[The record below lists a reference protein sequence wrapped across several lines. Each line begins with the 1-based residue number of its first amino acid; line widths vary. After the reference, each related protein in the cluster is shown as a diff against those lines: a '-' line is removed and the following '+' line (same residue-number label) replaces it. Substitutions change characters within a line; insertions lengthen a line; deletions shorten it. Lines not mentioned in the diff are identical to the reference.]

1 VLTVAGIGRRR
12 FFKNGAMVFAAT
24 GASDLDAWSW
34 PSPESA
40 SAPPFK
46 LGLVTY
52 EVAKD
57 WDIATIIKNCEEVGF
72 EGVELRT
79 THAHG
84 VEPAISKERR
94 AEVRKKFEDS
104 KVRLVSLGSICSY
117 QSPDP
122 AEVEK
127 NIEET
132 RAFCELARDVGC
144 MGVKVRPNGFP
155 KGVEHAKTL
164 EQIGNA
170 LKKCG
175 DIARDAGVEIWVE
188 VHGEGTEDP
197 PNIHRIM
204 EVADHPT
211 VGLCW
216 NSNDT
221 DVEDGSVA
229 KSFDLLKK
237 WLRSCHIN
245 ELWRQP
251 APWGAA
257 AGQLVPQGGTTPGL
271 PAQAG
276 FPSYAQPYP
285 YHELFAL
292 FRSVQFNR
300 YTFCEIPSSPEPV
313 RLMRYYRALW
323 SWLAA

>member
-1 VLTVAGIGRRR
+1 MGRIGRRS
-12 FFKNGAMVFAAT
+12 FFQKGAVALAAT
-24 GASDLDAWSW
+24 GSAGL
-34 PSPESA
+34 SPGDVPGA
-40 SAPPFK
+40 ATGSAPPFK

-52 EVAKD
+52 ELAKD
-57 WDIATIIKNCEEVGF
+57 WDIETIIKNCEATAF

-84 VEPAISKERR
+84 VEPAISKDRR
-94 AEVRKKFEDS
+94 TEVRKRFEDS
-104 KVRLVSLGSICSY
+104 RVRLVSLGSTCSY
-117 QSPDP
+117 QSADP
-122 AEVEK
+122 GEVEK

-132 RAFCELARDVGC
+132 RVLCELARDVGC
-144 MGVKVRPNGFP
+144 LGVKVRPNGFP
-155 KGVEHAKTL
+155 KGVEHGKTL
-164 EQIGNA
+164 EQIGKA
-170 LKKCG
+170 LKRCG

-188 VHGEGTEDP
+188 VHGEGSEDP

-204 EVADHPT
+204 EVADHPKI
-211 VGLCW
+211 GICW

-245 ELWRQP
+245 ELWR
-251 APWGAA
+251 APSPSGRM
-257 AGQLVPQGGTTPGL
+257 AGQPLEKATP
-271 PAQAG
+271 G

-285 YHELFAL
+285 YRELFQL
-292 FRSVQFNR
+292 FRSVNYSR

-323 SWLAA
+323 QWLAA

>member
-1 VLTVAGIGRRR
+1 MAGIPRRK
-12 FFKNGAMVFAAT
+12 FFKKGAMALAAA
-24 GASDLDAWSW
+24 GASNLEAWSL
-34 PSPESA
+34 PAPQSA

-52 EVAKD
+52 ELAKD
-57 WDIATIIKNCEEVGF
+57 WDIETIIENCEATGF

-84 VEPAISKERR
+84 VEPTISKERR
-94 AEVRKKFEDS
+94 TEVRKRFEDS
-104 KVRLVSLGSICSY
+104 KVRLVSLGSTCSY
-117 QSPDP
+117 QSADP
-122 AEVEK
+122 AEVVK

-132 RAFCELARDVGC
+132 RAFCELARDLGC

-155 KGVEHAKTL
+155 KGVDHAKTL

-175 DIARDAGVEIWVE
+175 DIARDHGVEIWVE
-188 VHGEGTEDP
+188 VHGEGTEEHQ
-197 PNIHRIM
+197 NIHTIM
-204 EVADHPT
+204 EYAGHPA
-211 VGLCW
+211 VGICW

-221 DVEDGSVA
+221 DVEVGSVR
-229 KSFDLLKK
+229 KSFDSLKV

-257 AGQLVPQGGTTPGL
+257 AGQPLDKTTP
-271 PAQAG
+271 G
-276 FPSYAQPYP
+276 FPSYARPYP
-285 YHELFAL
+285 YHELFGL
-292 FRSVQFNR
+292 FRSLDFNR